1 MLAGASATWMLTYAQ
16 TYPQFLLAALA
27 VGIAGGSF
35 AVGVAY
41 VSKWFPQEKQ
51 GTALGIFGAGNI
63 GSAVTKLLAPM
74 VMVAYVAR
82 FWAIGLAITAVLFFL
97 FTKDDPGLARRK
109 AEGIKPVP
117 FAEQMK
123 PLRNLQV
130 WRFALYYFF
139 VFGAFV
145 ALALWLP
152 RYLTGAYGLD
162 VRTAGLIAACYS
174 IPASLFRI
182 VGGWLSDRIG
192 ARRVMYWTF
201 GVSALCTFLLSY
213 PSTTYVVDGIN
224 GPVGFRVAMGLLP
237 FVVLVQ
243 VSVRLARSGSS
254 TSRSATRTTSAR
266 SAAWSA

>member
-1 MLAGASATWMLTYAQ
+1 
-16 TYPQFLLAALA
+16 
-27 VGIAGGSF
+27 
-35 AVGVAY
+35 
-41 VSKWFPQEKQ
+41 
-51 GTALGIFGAGNI
+51 
-63 GSAVTKLLAPM
+63 
-74 VMVAYVAR
+74 
-82 FWAIGLAITAVLFFL
+82 
-97 FTKDDPGLARRK
+97 
-109 AEGIKPVP
+109 VP

-130 WRFALYYFF
+130 WRFSLYYFF

-162 VRTAGLIAACYS
+162 VKTAGLIAACYS

-201 GVSALCTFLLSY
+201 GVSAVCTFLLSY

-224 GPVGFRVAMGLLP
+224 GPMEF
-237 FVVLVQ
+237 
-243 VSVRLARSGSS
+243 RLAVAWCRSWCWCSCSVSSCRWARPRCTS
-254 TSRSATRTTSAR
+254 TSRSTTRTTSAR
-266 SAAWSA
+266 SAAWWA